1 MAYHEICRLIKQGYT
16 VVHDEKNP
24 PRMGPYAT
32 KGDQWV
38 GFDNKEMIAQK
49 CNYVREQGFG
59 GGMVWA
65 LDLDDFNNLCG
76 EGAYPL
82 MNTMREILGPA
93 K

>member
-1 MAYHEICRLIKQGYT
+1 MCRLIKQGWT
-16 VVHDEKNP
+16 VNKDEKNP

-38 GFDNKEMIAQK
+38 GFDDKDMIAQK
-49 CNYVREQGFG
+49 CHYVRDNGFG

-93 K
+93 KK